1 MDTGKRTVLRGNS
14 TGKTTV
20 HDAPWLGMG
29 ANQTQVG
36 RPLVVTEKSTV
47 SHTMLWAWRLRRD
60 SESPGERTT
69 LEEGVGE
76 GKKGE
81 VAAG

>member
-1 MDTGKRTVLRGNS
+1 M
-14 TGKTTV
+14 GKTTV
-20 HDAPWLGMG
+20 QDAQWLGMG
-29 ANQTQVG
+29 ANQTRVG
-36 RPLVVTEKSTV
+36 RPLLVTEKSTV

-60 SESPGERTT
+60 SESYGEGTT
-69 LEEGVGE
+69 LEEGAGE